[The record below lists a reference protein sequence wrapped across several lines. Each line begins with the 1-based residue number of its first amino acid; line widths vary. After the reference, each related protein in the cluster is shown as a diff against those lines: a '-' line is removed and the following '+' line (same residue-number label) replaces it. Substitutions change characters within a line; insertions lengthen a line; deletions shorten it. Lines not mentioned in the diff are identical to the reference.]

1 VRVLGSGFWVLGTQA
16 FISFSN
22 TTWERE
28 QKIVMT
34 KRPKVPV
41 GWYLVAVIDIL
52 GQRQL
57 LREMRGIPQ
66 KTDQKQMAEFVS
78 LLKETAGTV
87 IALRNAFNNFFKQW
101 NNQHLDLNRLTS
113 EQKKIFQKF
122 RSNPL
127 RSKTISDSIVF
138 FMSLRDDV
146 NKVPM
151 KGIYAA
157 LASAASAFLTMLA
170 AGIVIRGGIDVGV
183 GLELLD
189 GEVYGAALSRA
200 YELEIKKAQYPR
212 ILIGDELVRYIK
224 WQQDK
229 PEEDVF
235 SAMNKIV
242 ASFCTKLIAIDLDGL
257 PFLDYLGD
265 GFKMVFGKDLCFDI
279 VKEAYDFV
287 LKESAKCQDLQDSK
301 LASRYTLLRNYFDNR
316 MHIWHD
322 I

>member
-1 VRVLGSGFWVLGTQA
+1 
-16 FISFSN
+16 
-22 TTWERE
+22 
-28 QKIVMT
+28 MT
-34 KRPKVPV
+34 KNSKLPV
-41 GWYLVAVIDIL
+41 GWYLVAFVDVL
-52 GQRQL
+52 GQSHL

-78 LLKETAGTV
+78 LLKKTAGTV
-87 IALRNAFNNFFKQW
+87 ILLRDAFTTFFKQW
-101 NNQHLDLNRLTS
+101 NKQHLDLNRLTS

-127 RSKTISDSIVF
+127 KSKTISDSVVL

-157 LASAASAFLTMLA
+157 LASVASTFLTMLA

-183 GLELLD
+183 GLELSD

-200 YELEIKKAQYPR
+200 YELESKKAQYPR

-224 WQQDK
+224 WQQAK
-229 PEEDVF
+229 PEADDF
-235 SAMNKIV
+235 SAMNKIA

-257 PFLDYLGD
+257 PFLDYLGE
-265 GFKMVFGKDLCFDI
+265 GFKIVFGKDLSFDI
-279 VKEAYDFV
+279 VKEAFDFV
-287 LKESAKCQDLQDSK
+287 LKESAKYQDFQDSK
-301 LASRYTLLRNYFDNR
+301 LASRYTLLRNYFDHR
-316 MHIWHD
+316 MHIWRE